1 MKEQTRTLAIVND
14 SQILLIEN
22 GEKLVPMKPICEA
35 LGIGAQAQIE
45 KVEED
50 EILKSTVRLSLA
62 VGADGKQREMKCIP
76 YKYVFGWL
84 FTINPKN
91 VKPEAQEIVTKY
103 KMMCYDV
110 LYRHFTDHSAFLE
123 QKQELVNIELDEYQK
138 TQQEFRSAKEK
149 LADRKKR
156 LNKIR
161 EMSFDEWIANNR
173 QMRFSFIDENKEEA

>member
-1 MKEQTRTLAIVND
+1 MNEQTRTLAIVNEV
-14 SQILLIEN
+14 SILLIEN
-22 GEKLVPMKPICEA
+22 GEKLVPLKPICEA
-35 LGIGAQAQIE
+35 LGVGHQAQIE

-50 EILKSTVRLSLA
+50 EILKSTIRLSLT

-103 KMMCYDV
+103 KMICYDV

-123 QKQELVNIELDEYQK
+123 QKQQLVNEELDEYQK
-138 TQQEFRSAKEK
+138 TQQEFKSAKDK

-156 LNKIR
+156 LNKVR
-161 EMSFDEWIANNR
+161 EMSFDDWIANDR
-173 QMRFSFIDENKEEA
+173 QMKLEFMEEDKEV